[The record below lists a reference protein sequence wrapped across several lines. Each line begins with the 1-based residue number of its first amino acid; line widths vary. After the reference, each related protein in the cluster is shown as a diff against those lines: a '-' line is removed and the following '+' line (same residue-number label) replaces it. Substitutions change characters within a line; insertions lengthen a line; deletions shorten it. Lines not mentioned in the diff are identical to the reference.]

1 MKIQSRY
8 EYDPDKDL
16 LGKGGFAR
24 VFRAHDTLLDR
35 YVALK
40 VFSNNQQHGYSVLS
54 EIKKVIQFE
63 HPNLLRYFDV
73 ILLEHANA
81 LGETEQ
87 TQIGVMELANA
98 GDLKDFAKANPNS
111 PLLYKL
117 LKDVLLGLEYLHSK
131 GIIHRDLKAQNILLV
146 KQDGV
151 LTAKISDFGISKDTG
166 SGGQSSSMMVGTI
179 EYMAPEQFSPAKYG
193 IDGKVS
199 SNLDLWS
206 FGIMVHELLTNTT
219 PFGSRDGDTTAEQI
233 MSQILSTEMPDGID
247 RLPEPY
253 KSVVKKCLV
262 ANAKERI
269 RRASELVNYFEEPGK
284 TSTKSAAQSSQ
295 VDDNATKMYPK
306 EGQLG
311 QPAQP
316 NKTADDATRMYPKT
330 GEIRIAQQH
339 DDNTSK
345 IEAATLKEQ
354 KSQAKKQEKPILQE
368 QKKDKQSPQ
377 EYTDKNRKGIFKAV
391 LIALVLGTSGAGLWY
406 YSGQQ
411 KEKAASLAKDD
422 AKAKAAAEVKAAEE
436 VRIKAK
442 TAAEAAAIDAFK
454 AGKHKLALEQILLS
468 GEPRSPKLTTMLG
481 DLKLNGWAMPR
492 DLGAAHALYVD
503 AANRGDTW
511 AQYRLAHMLI
521 KGEGVAKNVQTAAS
535 WMEKAANAGLAEA
548 ENDYGYMLQNGLGT
562 SRNEDKAIEWY
573 TRASKQSHAPAWY
586 NLGFV
591 YQKRN
596 DTAQARKAYQAAID
610 LGHEKAKEALAGLK

>member
-24 VFRAHDTLLDR
+24 VFRAQDTLLDR

-40 VFSNNQQHGYSVLS
+40 VFSNSQHHNYSVLT

-98 GDLKDFAKANPNS
+98 GDLKDFARANPGS

-146 KQDGV
+146 KQDDQ

-193 IDGKVS
+193 IDGKVG

-247 RLPEPY
+247 KLPEPY

-262 ANAKERI
+262 TNAKERI
-269 RRASELVNYFEEPGK
+269 RRASELVNYFEHDTPL
-284 TSTKSAAQSSQ
+284 KSAAQSSQ
-295 VDDNATKMYPK
+295 VGDDATKMYPK
-306 EGQLG
+306 EGQS
-311 QPAQP
+311 AQQKKP
-316 NKTADDATRMYPKT
+316 DDDATRLYPKA
-330 GEIRIAQQH
+330 GETAVAQQNDFH
-339 DDNTSK
+339 ASK
-345 IEAATLKEQ
+345 IEAVRLK
-354 KSQAKKQEKPILQE
+354 A
-368 QKKDKQSPQ
+368 QKKDKQSLQ
-377 EYTDKNRKGIFKAV
+377 EYKGKNRRGT
-391 LIALVLGTSGAGLWY
+391 LIALLIGLVLSASGLGRSFYLE
-406 YSGQQ
+406 QQ
-411 KEKAASLAKDD
+411 Q
-422 AKAKAAAEVKAAEE
+422 AKAAAE
-436 VRIKAK
+436 IKAK
-442 TAAEAAAIDAFK
+442 EEILTKARAAAEARAIDAFK
-454 AGKHKLALEQILLS
+454 AGNHSEALGQIQLF
-468 GEPRSPKLTTMLG
+468 GEPRSPRLTAMFG
-481 DLKLNGWAMPR
+481 DLKLNGWATPR
-492 DLGAAHALYVD
+492 DIGEAHKLFTD
-503 AANRGDTW
+503 AANQGDAW
-511 AQYRLAHMLI
+511 AQYQLAHLLI
-521 KGEGVAKNVQTAAS
+521 KGEGVAKNTQTAAN
-535 WMEKAANAGLAEA
+535 WMEKAANAGIVQA
-548 ENDYGYMLQNGLGT
+548 ENDYGYMHQNGIGT
-562 SRNEDKAIEWY
+562 PRNENKAIEWY
-573 TRASKQSHAPAWY
+573 TRAAKQSHAPAWY

-591 YQKRN
+591 YHKRN
-596 DTAQARKAYQAAID
+596 DMAQARKAYQNAID
-610 LGHEKAKEALAGLK
+610 LGHEKAKEALSGLK